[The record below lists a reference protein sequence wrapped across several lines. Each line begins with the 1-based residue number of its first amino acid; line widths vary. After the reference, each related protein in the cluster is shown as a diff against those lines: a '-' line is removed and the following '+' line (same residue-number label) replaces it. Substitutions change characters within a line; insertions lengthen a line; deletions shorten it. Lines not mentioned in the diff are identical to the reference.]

1 MKQLRKYILAAI
13 VTASCGAASAQTFNS
28 AYFTDDFKFRHT
40 MNPAFAN
47 EQNYLS
53 LPALGNVSVSM
64 HGNFGLG
71 DILFDNPNYGH
82 GSDKQKTTFMNPYIS
97 ANEALGGF
105 SKGNNR
111 LTGDVNLT
119 LLSAGFKGFKGYNTI
134 ELGIRSTVGA
144 VLPYELFEFAKNTG
158 NQTYNIGDVSV
169 NAMAYAELAFG
180 HSHQINK
187 NLRIGAK
194 MKLLFGAA
202 RADVKLQNLKADL
215 AQNDKWTV
223 SGQGVANVSMKGF
236 SYVES
241 QEEYNDPGKGT
252 YNKVDDVDVDGAG
265 LGGFGMAFDLGAVYK
280 IDKHWTVSAA
290 VTDLGFINWTN
301 NMQAANR
308 AKTFT
313 FNGFHD
319 TSVTSDGGNTIDD
332 QTDKYGDQLAD
343 FANLK
348 DEGDKGKRTTGIG
361 ATVNLGAEYVLPAY
375 KNLKFGA
382 LSSTRLYGKYSW
394 TEGRVSANISPL
406 KWIDGGINFAVSSF
420 TASMG
425 WIVNFHPKGINLFVG
440 MDHLLGKQS
449 KERIPLSSNASVNVG
464 FNVAW

>member
-1 MKQLRKYILAAI
+1 M
-13 VTASCGAASAQTFNS
+13 
-28 AYFTDDFKFRHT
+28 
-40 MNPAFAN
+40 
-47 EQNYLS
+47 
-53 LPALGNVSVSM
+53 
-64 HGNFGLG
+64 
-71 DILFDNPNYGH
+71 
-82 GSDKQKTTFMNPYIS
+82 
-97 ANEALGGF
+97 
-105 SKGNNR
+105 
-111 LTGDVNLT
+111 
-119 LLSAGFKGFKGYNTI
+119 
-134 ELGIRSTVGA
+134 GA

-241 QEEYNDPGKGT
+241 QEEYNDPSKGT

-348 DEGDKGKRTTGIG
+348 DEGDQGKRTTGIG
-361 ATVNLGAEYVLPAY
+361 ATINLGAEYVLPAY

-406 KWIDGGINFAVSSF
+406 KWIDGGINFAVNSF

-449 KERIPLSSNASVNVG
+449 KEGIPLSSNASVNVG